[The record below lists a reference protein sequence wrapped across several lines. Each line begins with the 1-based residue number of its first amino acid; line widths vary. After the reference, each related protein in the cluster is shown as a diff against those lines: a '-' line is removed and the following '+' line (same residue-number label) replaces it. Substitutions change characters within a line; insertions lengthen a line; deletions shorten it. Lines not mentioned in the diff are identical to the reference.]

1 MNQCDSLVFLTII
14 AGRKQK
20 DDLLTALHSQGV
32 HLANTSYGKGT
43 VKASLLQCTLGLVP
57 EHNKAVIVGITTSEK
72 TGAVLDM
79 LREKFH
85 FDRPNTGIAFTLP
98 IDKLSF

>member
-1 MNQCDSLVFLTII
+1 MKHCDSLVFLTII

-20 DDLLTALHSQGV
+20 DNLLTALHGQGV
-32 HLANTSYGKGT
+32 HLVNTSYGKGT
-43 VKASLLQCTLGLVP
+43 VKASLLQSTLGLVP
-57 EHNKAVIVGITTSEK
+57 EHNKAVILCVTSSDK
-72 TGAVLDM
+72 TGAVMDM

-85 FDRPNTGIAFTLP
+85 FDKPNTGIAFTLP